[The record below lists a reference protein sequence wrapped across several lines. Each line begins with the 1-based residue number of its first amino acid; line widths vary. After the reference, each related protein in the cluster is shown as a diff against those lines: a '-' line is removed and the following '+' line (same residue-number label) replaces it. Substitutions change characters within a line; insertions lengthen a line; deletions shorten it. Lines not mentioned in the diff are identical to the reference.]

1 MFFKYIGVRELVAHQ
16 WWIYGAGAVWSM
28 QVCTPVAWLAL
39 STGVQ
44 GGGVQEILILLLNV

>member
-1 MFFKYIGVRELVAHQ
+1 
-16 WWIYGAGAVWSM
+16 M

-44 GGGVQEILILLLNV
+44 GGRGGGGGARNYFMFKVLLLCFILAAHLPLFFQSH

>member
-1 MFFKYIGVRELVAHQ
+1 
-16 WWIYGAGAVWSM
+16 M

-44 GGGVQEILILLLNV
+44 GGGGVQEIILCLRYYTKFVISLGLT

>member
-1 MFFKYIGVRELVAHQ
+1 MFFKYIGARELFAHQ
-16 WWIYGAGAVWSM
+16 WWIYGVGGGVGSM

-44 GGGVQEILILLLNV
+44 GGGGCKKFLSYF